1 MNIRRNY
8 IASAILFG
16 AFVLLTLLV
25 LKVDVQPIGP
35 EESKIGLA
43 TINHMVNESLG
54 SHMIWYKITEYTGY
68 VSLLV
73 AAGFGLIGLVQLVK
87 RRSLFKVDKDILLL
101 GGFYVL
107 VMGTYALFEKVVIN
121 YRPII
126 MDEGLEP
133 SFPSTHSLLVVAI
146 MGTAVYQI
154 GNRVKQTGIRN
165 LLRILAYVIIV
176 VTVIGRLVSGVH
188 WFTDII
194 AGVLLADAYI
204 MLYYAIARTIE
215 D

>member
-1 MNIRRNY
+1 MNVRRNY

-43 TINHMVNESLG
+43 TINHMVNGSLG
-54 SHMIWYKITEYTGY
+54 RHMIWYKITEYTGY
-68 VSLLV
+68 FSLLV

>member
-73 AAGFGLIGLVQLVK
+73 AAGFGIIGLVQLVK

-107 VMGTYALFEKVVIN
+107 VMGTYALFEKAVIN

>member
-54 SHMIWYKITEYTGY
+54 SHMIWYKITQYTGY

-73 AAGFGLIGLVQLVK
+73 AAGFGIIGFAQLIK

>member
-73 AAGFGLIGLVQLVK
+73 AAGFGIIGLVQLVK

-176 VTVIGRLVSGVH
+176 VTVIGRLVSGV
-188 WFTDII
+188 
-194 AGVLLADAYI
+194 LLADAYI

>member
-35 EESKIGLA
+35 EGSKIGLA

-73 AAGFGLIGLVQLVK
+73 AAGFGIIGLVQLVK

>member
-73 AAGFGLIGLVQLVK
+73 AAGFGIIGLVQLVK

-101 GGFYVL
+101 GVFYVL
-107 VMGTYALFEKVVIN
+107 VMGTYALFEKAVIN

>member
-16 AFVLLTLLV
+16 AFMLLTLLV

-73 AAGFGLIGLVQLVK
+73 AAGFGIIGLVQLVK

>member
-68 VSLLV
+68 FSLLV